1 MGLEVVPKIQ
11 TLFIRTLAKPLG
23 KLSRDLGDPSGAAEI
38 TTPPDRTRAAPRAMQ
53 RSPAAVRTPKG
64 SGDRV
69 MARGGPVGGRGG
81 SSPESFDSS
90 LNQWDLPYKV
100 SRVLFI
106 HFMTTDMYHP
116 TGPPPGRPPADVA
129 VPHCHPDPQRLGGPG
144 HGQVWPGGGARW
156 VES

>member
-81 SSPESFDSS
+81 SSPESFISKK
-90 LNQWDLPYKV
+90 PMA
-100 SRVLFI
+100 F
-106 HFMTTDMYHP
+106 
-116 TGPPPGRPPADVA
+116 
-129 VPHCHPDPQRLGGPG
+129 PHTKYAGFSTFNICYNF
-144 HGQVWPGGGARW
+144 VW
-156 VES
+156 ENS

>member
-90 LNQWDLPYKV
+90 LNQWDFTSIFDFDSMLFN
-100 SRVLFI
+100 SRKTNGKIQATSRETELVLMSRKPMGK
-106 HFMTTDMYHP
+106 H
-116 TGPPPGRPPADVA
+116 
-129 VPHCHPDPQRLGGPG
+129 
-144 HGQVWPGGGARW
+144 
-156 VES
+156 